1 MANDLQYFS
10 PEIWSNRIQATL
22 KNQLVGAAIANTE
35 ERAVLSYG
43 DRVHRPYHSRIPVQ
57 TYTKGGAITM
67 SDVSTTDEYLDVDQ
81 AKLAGF
87 YLDDIDKIQN
97 KYNTMDKLT
106 VETGY
111 QVSNL
116 IDRNVLGQVA
126 NFSLGNTTASS
137 LSTTNIV
144 EAFSTAKASL
154 FNNGA
159 EENKEWYT
167 VIDGDT
173 AALIEQATLF
183 NGFQKADSV
192 LEKGWGLNMYMGK
205 YLGLNV
211 FKSQNLP
218 TSAVLGIATQPTDGD
233 TVSINGIT
241 FTFKTTLGST
251 AKNVLIGASAD
262 EANANLTAA
271 INGAAGAGSTYVALS
286 TADRTALTNRG
297 VTATSDTSGNTITV
311 TAAGKMVLAK
321 TLTATAD
328 GWATQTM
335 KMPVGVMGNIDLVI
349 QSNVNTVFKDVDDK
363 LGKNVITWALYGYKT
378 FVEGAQRGYALYINK

>member
-1 MANDLQYFS
+1 M
-10 PEIWSNRIQATL
+10 
-22 KNQLVGAAIANTE
+22 AAIASTE
-35 ERAVLSYG
+35 ERSSLTYG

-57 TYTKGGAITM
+57 TYTKGSAITM
-67 SDVSTTDEYLDVDQ
+67 SDVNTTDEYLDVDQ

-116 IDRNVLGQVA
+116 IDRNILGQVA
-126 NFSLGNTTASS
+126 NFSLGNTTAAS
-137 LSTTNIV
+137 LAVGNLV
-144 EAFSTAKASL
+144 EAFSTAKATL

-159 EENKEWYT
+159 EESKDWYT
-167 VIDGDT
+167 VVDGDT
-173 AALIEQATLF
+173 AALIEQVTLF

-205 YLGLNV
+205 WLGLNI

-218 TSAVLGIATQPTDGD
+218 TSAVLTIANAPSDGE
-233 TVSINGIT
+233 TVTINGVV
-241 FTFKTTLGST
+241 FTFKTTLGTTAGQVLINST
-251 AKNVLIGASAD
+251 ADAAAL
-262 EANANLTAA
+262 NLSRA
-271 INGAAGAGSTYVALS
+271 INGTGTSGTDYYPLA

-297 VTATSDTSGNTITV
+297 VTSTPTAGSDIVTV
-311 TAAGKMVLAK
+311 TSAGKMTLAE
-321 TLTATAD
+321 TLAGSGD

-335 KMPVGVMGNIDLVI
+335 KMPVGVMGNIDLVL

-378 FVEGAQRGYALYINK
+378 FVEGAQRGYSLYINK

>member
-22 KNQLVGAAIANTE
+22 KNHLVGAAIASTE

-43 DRVHRPYHSRIPVQ
+43 DRVHRPYHSRIPIQ

-137 LSTTNIV
+137 LTTSNIV

-159 EENKEWYT
+159 EESKEWYT

-192 LEKGWGLNMYMGK
+192 IEKGWGLNMYMGK

-218 TSAVLGIATQPTDGD
+218 SSAVLTIAIAPSDGE
-233 TVSINGIT
+233 TVVINGIT
-241 FTFKTTLGST
+241 FTFKTALTPTAGEVLINST
-251 AKNVLIGASAD
+251 ADA
-262 EANANLTAA
+262 ANTNLSRA
-271 INGAAGAGSTYVALS
+271 INGTGTPGTDYVALS
-286 TADRTALTNRG
+286 TANRTALTNRG
-297 VTATSDTSGNTITV
+297 VVAVTDTGANTCTV
-311 TAAGKMVLAK
+311 TAAGKMTLSETLAGSGN
-321 TLTATAD
+321 

-349 QSNVNTVFKDVDDK
+349 QNNVNTVFKDVDDK

>member
-1 MANDLQYFS
+1 M
-10 PEIWSNRIQATL
+10 
-22 KNQLVGAAIANTE
+22 AAIASTE

-43 DRVHRPYHSRIPVQ
+43 DRVHRPYHSRIPIQ

-97 KYNTMDKLT
+97 KYNTMDELT

-111 QVSNL
+111 QVSNI

-144 EAFSTAKASL
+144 EAFSTAKATL

-159 EENKEWYT
+159 EEGKEWYA

-233 TVSINGIT
+233 TVVINGVT
-241 FTFKTTLGST
+241 FTFKTTLGT
-251 AKNVLIGASAD
+251 NAGNVLIGASAD

-271 INGAAGAGSTYVALS
+271 INGGSGSGTLYYPIS
-286 TADRTALTNRG
+286 TANRTAFTNRG
-297 VTATSDTSGNTITV
+297 VTATSDTSGNTVTV
-311 TAAGKMVLAK
+311 TAAGKMTLSKV
-321 TLTATAD
+321 LTAAAD
-328 GWATQTM
+328 VWSTQTM
-335 KMPVGVMGNIDLVI
+335 KMPIGVMGNIDLVI

-378 FVEGAQRGYALYINK
+378 FAEGAQRGYALYINK